1 MKYTKREFEKL
12 LKDKLMSECNVTLD
26 MASADQIYRCLAMI
40 TRQIMSDR
48 QKQFQSKVL
57 GEGKKQV
64 YYLCMEFLMGRSLR
78 TSLFNLGLNEVAE
91 SVLADADVKIDTI
104 YEQEPDAGLGNGG
117 LGRLAACYLDGM
129 ATDGIPGTGYSILYE
144 YGIFKQKIVDGWQQE
159 TADNWLPGGQVW
171 IKSHPDQAQEI
182 RFDGQAIETWEG
194 GFHHVKYEN
203 YNSVIAVPNDMYV
216 AGYGSNGVSKLR
228 LWQAKAPSFDMSS
241 FNAGN
246 YNTAISQSA
255 SAELISK
262 ILYPNDN
269 HTEGKILRLRQQYFF
284 SAASIADILQN
295 HLNQYGTLDNLADK
309 VAIQLNDTHP
319 TVAIPEMMRI
329 LLDECSYEWDAAF
342 DICRKV
348 FAYTNHT
355 VMSEALEKW
364 NADIFRNTLPRIWQI
379 VCEMDRRCRADLAKA
394 FPGDQGKI
402 DYMAIIGDN
411 QVRTANICAYTCHAI
426 NGVSKL
432 HSEIIKDSVFHD
444 YFLYKPQAFK
454 NVTNGIA
461 YRRWL
466 LCSNPGLTHL
476 LEETIGDGFKTD
488 ASELKK
494 LEKFVDDKTV
504 QAAAAKVKRE
514 NKANFANY
522 LQKATGQVID
532 PDSIFDCQVKRMH
545 EYKRQHLN
553 ALNIAAQYLYLKEN
567 PNADFI
573 PKTYIF
579 GAKAAPGYYMAK
591 QMIRMICKLG
601 KLIDEDPAVRGKLRI
616 VYLEDYCVSL
626 SERLMPASEVS
637 EQISLAGTEASG
649 TGNMK
654 FMLNGAITL
663 GTLDGANVE
672 IADAAGH
679 ENEIIF
685 GMLTPEVNALKGM
698 GYHPNAFING
708 DNTAMAVL
716 DFLEKGWNG
725 ENFNEVTSNLRNS
738 DPYMVM
744 ADFKDYRRA
753 QHDLQ
758 ELYRDKQ
765 KWNHMSLKNISNA
778 GIFSADRSIMD
789 YARDIWGATPV
800 K

>member
-1 MKYTKREFEKL
+1 MKLTKKEFEKI
-12 LKDKLMSECNVTLD
+12 LKDKVVSECGVTLD
-26 MASADQIYRCLAMI
+26 VASAEQIYRCMAMI
-40 TRQIMSDR
+40 VRQIMSDR
-48 QKQFQSKVL
+48 QKQFQAKTL

-91 SVLADADVKIDTI
+91 QVLADADIKIDTI

-129 ATDGIPGTGYSILYE
+129 ATDCIPGTGYSILYE

-216 AGYGSNGVSKLR
+216 AGYGTQGVSKLR

-284 SAASIADILQN
+284 SAASVADILGN
-295 HLNQYGTLDNLADK
+295 HLNQYGTLENLPDK
-309 VAIQLNDTHP
+309 IAIQLNDTHP
-319 TVAIPEMMRI
+319 TIAIPEMMRI

-364 NADIFRNTLPRIWQI
+364 NVDIFRSTLPRIWQI
-379 VCEMDRRCRADLAKA
+379 VQEMDRRCRADLEKA

-402 DYMAIIGDN
+402 NYMAIIGDN
-411 QVRTANICAYTCHAI
+411 QVRMANICAYTCHSI

-444 YFLYKPQAFK
+444 YFLYKPKAFK

-466 LCSNPGLTHL
+466 LAANPGLTKL
-476 LEETIGDGFKTD
+476 LEDSIGPGFKQD

-494 LEKFVDDKTV
+494 FEKFADDSAMLDKL
-504 QAAAAKVKRE
+504 AAVKRA
-514 NKANFANY
+514 NKVNFANY
-522 LQKATGQVID
+522 LEKTTGQVID

-553 ALNIAAQYLYLKEN
+553 AMNIAAEYLYLKAN
-567 PNADFI
+567 PNADFV

-601 KLIDEDPAVRGKLRI
+601 KLIDNDPAVKDKLRI

-672 IADAAGH
+672 IADAAGKD
-679 ENEIIF
+679 NEIIF

-698 GYHPNAFING
+698 GYHPQAFISD
-708 DNTAMAVL
+708 DNVAMAVL
-716 DFLEKGWNG
+716 DMLEKGWNG
-725 ENFNEVTSNLRNS
+725 ENFSEVTNNLRNS
-738 DPYMVM
+738 DPYMVL

-753 QHDLQ
+753 QHTVQ
-758 ELYRDKQ
+758 ELYKQ
-765 KWNHMSLKNISNA
+765 KRTWNRMSLMNISNA

>member
-12 LKDKLMSECNVTLD
+12 LKDKLMSECNVTID
-26 MASADQIYRCLAMI
+26 AASADQIYRCLAMI

-725 ENFNEVTSNLRNS
+725 ENFSEVTSNLRNS